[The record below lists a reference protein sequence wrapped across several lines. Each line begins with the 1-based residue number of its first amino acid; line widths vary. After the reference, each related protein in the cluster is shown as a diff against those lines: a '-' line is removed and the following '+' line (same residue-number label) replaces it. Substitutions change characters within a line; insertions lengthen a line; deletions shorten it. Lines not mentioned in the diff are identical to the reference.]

1 VKAESLKVKGQNY
14 ILNIKTF
21 ALYVLVFSFEFC
33 VLSLTPPQAGA
44 QYKIIYTQESVT
56 QTGEIAEKPID
67 FGVKVT
73 AVVPG
78 EWWLE
83 LQGWTSPFAIVEL
96 NMEQIIKRVT
106 TADSQGQFT
115 FRVALP
121 RTIAPLCLIATDVS
135 GISSYPLCIAPPPPE
150 FNILIKEVVMPP
162 TLKIEEGKLAKG
174 ETVPAQGYTTPNSEI
189 TPYLFEE
196 QVRPRFRLPWSL
208 DTSHWSPVTDHQ
220 SLITLAYAAEVPK
233 FSVKSDQNGF
243 FQFNL
248 PSEAIGKNRIFV
260 GSIFLNSPSPK
271 SATLVFNVLSWWR
284 MILERLISY
293 ILFLIAL
300 LLRLLAK
307 PEGVILLETAIISG
321 IIYLL
326 LIKDRKN
333 KLNSKS

>member
-1 VKAESLKVKGQNY
+1 MLY
-14 ILNIKTF
+14 
-21 ALYVLVFSFEFC
+21 ALQPAL
-33 VLSLTPPQAGA
+33 A
-44 QYKIIYTQESVT
+44 QYTIIYTQERVT
-56 QTGEIAEKPID
+56 EVGEIAKKSID

-83 LQGWTSPFAIVEL
+83 LRGWTSPFAQVEL
-96 NMEQIIKRVT
+96 TMEQIVKKVT
-106 TADSQGQFT
+106 TADNQGQFT

-121 RTIAPLCLIATDVS
+121 RTIAPFCLIATDAS
-135 GISSYPLCIAPPPPE
+135 GISSHPLCIAPPPPE

-174 ETVPAQGYTTPNSEI
+174 ETVPAQGYTTPNSGVI
-189 TPYLFEE
+189 PYLFKE

-208 DTSHWSPVTDHQ
+208 DTSHWSPITGHQ

-233 FSVKSDQNGF
+233 FPVKSDQNGF

-248 PSEAIGKNRIFV
+248 PSEAIGKNRLFV

-271 SATLVFNVLSWWR
+271 STTLVFDVLSWWR

-293 ILFLIAL
+293 FLSLIAL
-300 LLRLLAK
+300 FFGLLAK
-307 PEGVILLETAIISG
+307 PEGVILVEVAIISG
-321 IIYLL
+321 IVYLL
-326 LIKDRKN
+326 SKPQIT
-333 KLNSKS
+333 NSK